1 MTVASL
7 VSVHTLEG
15 WLSSYG
21 YAVVFVLV
29 MLESVGVPVPGES
42 ALIAAAVYAGTTHEL
57 QIGWVIALAAAGAI
71 VGDNIG
77 YSVGRYGG
85 ARMLLRYGEK
95 IHIDE
100 ARLRVGVWLFRRH
113 GGKVVFWGRFVA
125 ILRTYA
131 AFLAGTNRMEWKRFL
146 FFNAA
151 GGVLWATVFGVAYYV
166 FGREF
171 ERAGTT
177 IDVVL
182 GVAGAAAVVG
192 FIVWA
197 RGKETELRARAEREL
212 GNETLRA

>member
-1 MTVASL
+1 
-7 VSVHTLEG
+7 
-15 WLSSYG
+15 
-21 YAVVFVLV
+21 
-29 MLESVGVPVPGES
+29 
-42 ALIAAAVYAGTTHEL
+42 
-57 QIGWVIALAAAGAI
+57 
-71 VGDNIG
+71 
-77 YSVGRYGG
+77 
-85 ARMLLRYGEK
+85 
-95 IHIDE
+95 
-100 ARLRVGVWLFRRH
+100 
-113 GGKVVFWGRFVA
+113 
-125 ILRTYA
+125 
-131 AFLAGTNRMEWKRFL
+131 MEWKRFL